1 MIFRK
6 ISLSDF
12 RNIESLEIVPGE
24 KVNIICGENA
34 QGKTNLMEALWL
46 FTGAKS
52 FRQTKDSESIRF
64 GAEKANLKADF
75 FSENREQNAEIS
87 FLPQK
92 AMKKNGIDIKTSA
105 EYAGTVGGVV
115 FSPSHMNLFRDGP
128 KERRRLID
136 TSLCQLYPKYL
147 SVLADYKKVLD
158 QRNTVLKDAKYH
170 SGLIDMIDI
179 YDEQLAR
186 LGGTIIRTR
195 VSYCESLNKKASE
208 IYKGMSAGRENFAA
222 EYLTTVLSENEH
234 ADSSLSTGDWAQKF
248 YNSLLQ
254 SRNYDFEHGSTS
266 VGPHRDDLEVTLDG
280 MPVRS
285 FGSQGQQRSCIL
297 SLKLG
302 EAKMLGEAMGEPP
315 LILLDDVMSELDSV
329 RREYILNSI
338 GESQIFLTCCD
349 KELFSGL
356 EEGKVFIMEKGKASP
371 ERGGGISEGNDGRV
385 FESLIP
391 IK

>member
-1 MIFRK
+1 MIFHK

-52 FRQTKDSESIRF
+52 FRQTKDSEFIRF
-64 GAEKANLKADF
+64 GAEKANLKAEF
-75 FSENREQNAEIS
+75 FSENREQNAEITFS
-87 FLPQK
+87 PGKSL
-92 AMKKNGIDIKTSA
+92 KKNGIDIKTAA
-105 EYAGTVGGVV
+105 EYAGTIGGVV

-158 QRNTVLKDAKYH
+158 QRNTVLKDARYH

-186 LGGTIIRTR
+186 LGGSIIRTR
-195 VSYCESLNKKASE
+195 VNYCESLNKKAAE
-208 IYKGMSAGRENFAA
+208 IYKGMSRGREKFLA
-222 EYLTTVLSENEH
+222 EYITTVLPEGEH
-234 ADSSLSTGDWAQKF
+234 ADSSMSTADWAQKF
-248 YNSLLQ
+248 YDALQ
-254 SRNYDFEHGSTS
+254 STRNYDFEHGATS
-266 VGPHRDDLEVTLDG
+266 VGPHRDDLEVSLDE

-315 LILLDDVMSELDSV
+315 LILLDDVMSELDSI
-329 RREYILNSI
+329 RRDYLLNSI

-356 EEGKVFIMEKGKASP
+356 EDGKVFIMEKG
-371 ERGGGISEGNDGRV
+371 RLLGGGAVCEAD
-385 FESLIP
+385 
-391 IK
+391 

>member
-1 MIFRK
+1 MIFHK

-52 FRQTKDSESIRF
+52 FRQTKDSEFIRF
-64 GAEKANLKADF
+64 GAEKANLKAEF
-75 FSENREQNAEIS
+75 FSENREQNAEITFS
-87 FLPQK
+87 PGKSL
-92 AMKKNGIDIKTSA
+92 KKNGIDIKTAA
-105 EYAGTVGGVV
+105 EYAGTIGGVV

-158 QRNTVLKDAKYH
+158 QRNTVLKDARYH

-186 LGGTIIRTR
+186 LGGSIIRTR
-195 VSYCESLNKKASE
+195 VNYCESLNKKAAE
-208 IYKGMSAGRENFAA
+208 IYKGMSRGREKFLA
-222 EYLTTVLSENEH
+222 EYITTVLPEGEH
-234 ADSSLSTGDWAQKF
+234 ADSSMSTADWAQKF
-248 YNSLLQ
+248 YGALQ
-254 SRNYDFEHGSTS
+254 STRNYDFEHGATS
-266 VGPHRDDLEVTLDG
+266 VGPHRDDLEVSLDE

-315 LILLDDVMSELDSV
+315 LILLDDVMSELDSI
-329 RREYILNSI
+329 RRDYLLNSI

-356 EEGKVFIMEKGKASP
+356 SDGKVFTMEKG
-371 ERGGGISEGNDGRV
+371 RLLGGGAVCEAD
-385 FESLIP
+385 
-391 IK
+391 

>member
-52 FRQTKDSESIRF
+52 FRQTKDSEFIRF
-64 GAEKANLKADF
+64 GAEKAVLKAEF
-75 FSENREQNAEIS
+75 FSEHREQNAEIFFS
-87 FLPQK
+87 PGK
-92 AMKKNGIDIKTSA
+92 ALKKNGIDIKTAA

-147 SVLADYKKVLD
+147 SLLADYKKVLD
-158 QRNTVLKDAKYH
+158 QRNTVLKDARYH

-186 LGGTIIRTR
+186 LGGSIIKTR
-195 VSYCESLNKKASE
+195 VNYCESLGKKAAE
-208 IYKGMSAGRENFAA
+208 IYKGMSRGREEFLA
-222 EYLTTVLSENEH
+222 EYITTVLPENEH
-234 ADSSLSTGDWAQKF
+234 VNSSMSTGDFAQKF
-248 YNSLLQ
+248 YDALQ
-254 SRNYDFEHGSTS
+254 NSRNYDFEHGATS
-266 VGPHRDDLEVTLDG
+266 IGPHRDDLEVSLDK

-315 LILLDDVMSELDSV
+315 LILLDDVMSELDSI
-329 RREYILNSI
+329 RRDYLLNSI

-356 EEGKVFIMEKGKASP
+356 SDGKVFIMEKGKIKASP
-371 ERGGGISEGNDGRV
+371 
-385 FESLIP
+385 
-391 IK
+391 

>member
-52 FRQTKDSESIRF
+52 FRQTKDNEFIRF
-64 GAEKANLKADF
+64 GAEKAVLNADF

-87 FLPQK
+87 FSPGK
-92 AMKKNGIDIKTSA
+92 AVKKNGIDIKTAA

-158 QRNTVLKDAKYH
+158 QRNTVLKDARYH

-186 LGGTIIRTR
+186 LGGSIIRTR
-195 VSYCESLNKKASE
+195 VSYCESLNKKAAE
-208 IYKGMSAGRENFAA
+208 IYKGMSRGRENFLA
-222 EYLTTVLSENEH
+222 EYVTTVLLENEH
-234 ADSSLSTGDWAQKF
+234 ADSSLSTADWAQKF
-248 YNSLLQ
+248 YDALQ
-254 SRNYDFEHGSTS
+254 NSRNYDFEHGATS

-302 EAKMLGEAMGEPP
+302 EAKMLGESMGEPP
-315 LILLDDVMSELDSV
+315 LILLDDVMSELDSI
-329 RREYILNSI
+329 RRDYLLNSI

-356 EEGKVFIMEKGKASP
+356 EDGKVFIMEKGK
-371 ERGGGISEGNDGRV
+371 
-385 FESLIP
+385 
-391 IK
+391 IKEI

>member
-6 ISLSDF
+6 IYLKNF
-12 RNIESLEIVPGE
+12 RNIEEMELLPGE

-46 FTGAKS
+46 FTDAKS
-52 FRQTKDSESIRF
+52 FRQTKDSEFIRF
-64 GAEKANLKADF
+64 GEEKANLKAEF

-87 FLPQK
+87 FSPSKSL
-92 AMKKNGIDIKTSA
+92 KKNGIDIKSSA
-105 EYAGTVGGVV
+105 EYAGTIGGVV

-158 QRNTVLKDAKYH
+158 QRNTVLKDARYH

-195 VSYCESLNKKASE
+195 VSYCESLNKKAAE
-208 IYKGMSAGRENFAA
+208 IYKGMSGAREKFFA
-222 EYLTTVLSENEH
+222 EYITTVLSEDEH
-234 ADSSLSTGDWAQKF
+234 ADSSMSTADFAQKF
-248 YNSLLQ
+248 YDALQ
-254 SRNYDFEHGSTS
+254 NSRNYDFEHGSTS
-266 VGPHRDDLEVTLDG
+266 VGPHRDDLEVTLDK

-315 LILLDDVMSELDSV
+315 LILLDDVMSELDSL
-329 RREYILNSI
+329 RRDYILNSI

-356 EEGKVFIMEKGKASP
+356 EDGKVFIMEKG
-371 ERGGGISEGNDGRV
+371 RLLGGAVCEAD
-385 FESLIP
+385 
-391 IK
+391 

>member
-1 MIFRK
+1 MIFHK

-52 FRQTKDSESIRF
+52 FRQTKDSEFIRF
-64 GAEKANLKADF
+64 GAEEANLKAEF
-75 FSENREQNAEIS
+75 FSENREQNAEITFS
-87 FLPQK
+87 PGKSL
-92 AMKKNGIDIKTSA
+92 KKNGIDIKTAA
-105 EYAGTVGGVV
+105 EYAGTIGGVV

-158 QRNTVLKDAKYH
+158 QRNTVLKDARYH

-186 LGGTIIRTR
+186 LGGSIIRTR
-195 VSYCESLNKKASE
+195 VNYCESLNKKAAE
-208 IYKGMSAGRENFAA
+208 IYKGMSRGREKFLA
-222 EYLTTVLSENEH
+222 EYITTVLPEGEH
-234 ADSSLSTGDWAQKF
+234 ADSSMSTADWAQKF
-248 YNSLLQ
+248 YGALQ
-254 SRNYDFEHGSTS
+254 STRNYDFEHGATS
-266 VGPHRDDLEVTLDG
+266 VGPHRDDLEVSLDE

-315 LILLDDVMSELDSV
+315 LILLDDVMSELDSI
-329 RREYILNSI
+329 RRDYLLNSI

-356 EEGKVFIMEKGKASP
+356 SDGKVFTMEKG
-371 ERGGGISEGNDGRV
+371 RLLGGGAVCEAD
-385 FESLIP
+385 
-391 IK
+391 

>member
-6 ISLSDF
+6 LELSDF
-12 RNIESLEIVPGE
+12 RNIESLSMEPGE

-52 FRQTKDSESIRF
+52 FRQTKDSEFVRF
-64 GAEKANLKADF
+64 GAEKASLRADF
-75 FSENREQNAEIS
+75 FAEHREQNTEITFAPS
-87 FLPQK
+87 K
-92 AMKKNGIDIKTSA
+92 SMKKNGIDMKSSA
-105 EYAGTVGGVV
+105 EYAGTCGGVV

-128 KERRRLID
+128 KERRKLAD
-136 TSLCQLYPKYL
+136 TSLCQLYPKYI
-147 SVLADYKKVLD
+147 SVLSDYNKVLL

-170 SGLIDMIDI
+170 SALIDMLDI

-186 LGGTIIRTR
+186 LGGSIIRTR
-195 VSYCESLNKKASE
+195 VNYCESLNKKAAE
-208 IYKGMSAGRENFAA
+208 IYKGMSAGREEFFA
-222 EYLTTVLSENEH
+222 EYKTTVLLEDEH
-234 ADSSLSTGDWAQKF
+234 ADSSLSTADWAEKF
-248 YNSLLQ
+248 WNALRE

-266 VGPHRDDLEVTLDG
+266 IGPHREDIEVTLDG

-315 LILLDDVMSELDSV
+315 LILLDDVMSELDSI
-329 RREYILNSI
+329 RRDYILNSI

-349 KELFSGL
+349 KELFAGL
-356 EEGKVFIMEKGKASP
+356 EDGKVFTMEKG
-371 ERGGGISEGNDGRV
+371 RLLGGGAVCEAD
-385 FESLIP
+385 
-391 IK
+391 

>member
-1 MIFRK
+1 MIFKK
-6 ISLSDF
+6 IRLTDF
-12 RNIESLEIVPGE
+12 RNIEDLEIVPGE

-52 FRQTKDSESIRF
+52 FRQTKDSEFIRF
-64 GAEKANLKADF
+64 GKEKAILKADF

-87 FLPQK
+87 FSPSK
-92 AMKKNGIDIKTSA
+92 SIKKNGIDIKSSA

-186 LGGTIIRTR
+186 LGGSIIRTR
-195 VSYCESLNKKASE
+195 VNYCESLNKKAAE
-208 IYKGMSAGRENFAA
+208 IYKGMSQGREKFLA
-222 EYLTTVLSENEH
+222 EYITTVIPENEH
-234 ADSSLSTGDWAQKF
+234 AESSLSTANWAQKF
-248 YNSLLQ
+248 YDALQ
-254 SRNYDFEHGSTS
+254 NTRNYDFEHGATS
-266 VGPHRDDLEVTLDG
+266 VGPHRDDMEVTLDE

-297 SLKLG
+297 SLKLA

-315 LILLDDVMSELDSV
+315 LILLDDVMSELDFA

-356 EEGKVFIMEKGKASP
+356 AEGKVFIMEKGSLVQRELA
-371 ERGGGISEGNDGRV
+371 
-385 FESLIP
+385 FAES
-391 IK
+391 K

>member
-12 RNIESLEIVPGE
+12 RNIESLEIIPGE

-52 FRQTKDSESIRF
+52 FRQTKDSEFIRF
-64 GAEKANLKADF
+64 GAEKANMKADF
-75 FSENREQNAEIS
+75 FSENREQNAEITFS
-87 FLPQK
+87 PGK
-92 AMKKNGIDIKTSA
+92 SIKKNGIDIKTAA
-105 EYAGTVGGVV
+105 EYAGTIGGVV

-158 QRNTVLKDAKYH
+158 QRNTVLKDARYH

-186 LGGTIIRTR
+186 LGGSIIRTR
-195 VSYCESLNKKASE
+195 VNYCESLNKKASE
-208 IYKGMSAGRENFAA
+208 IYKGMSRGREKFLA
-222 EYLTTVLSENEH
+222 EYITTVLPEGEH
-234 ADSSLSTGDWAQKF
+234 AESSMSTADWAQKF
-248 YNSLLQ
+248 YDVLGAT
-254 SRNYDFEHGSTS
+254 RNYDFEHGATS
-266 VGPHRDDLEVTLDG
+266 VGPHRDDLEVSLDE

-315 LILLDDVMSELDSV
+315 LILLDDVMSELDSI
-329 RREYILNSI
+329 RRDYLLNSI

-356 EEGKVFIMEKGKASP
+356 SDGKVFTMEKGKIKASP
-371 ERGGGISEGNDGRV
+371 
-385 FESLIP
+385 
-391 IK
+391 

>member
-6 ISLSDF
+6 IYLKNF
-12 RNIESLEIVPGE
+12 RNIEEMELLPGE

-52 FRQTKDSESIRF
+52 FRQTKDSEFIRF
-64 GAEKANLKADF
+64 GEEKASLKAEF

-87 FLPQK
+87 FSPSKSL
-92 AMKKNGIDIKTSA
+92 KKNGIDIKSSA
-105 EYAGTVGGVV
+105 EYAGTIGGVV

-158 QRNTVLKDAKYH
+158 QRNTVLKDARYH

-195 VSYCESLNKKASE
+195 VSYCESLNKKAAE
-208 IYKGMSAGRENFAA
+208 IYKGMSGAREEFFA
-222 EYLTTVLSENEH
+222 EYITTVLSEDEH
-234 ADSSLSTGDWAQKF
+234 ADSSMSTADFAQKF
-248 YNSLLQ
+248 YDALQ
-254 SRNYDFEHGSTS
+254 SSRNYDFEHGSTS
-266 VGPHRDDLEVTLDG
+266 VGPHRDDLEVTLDK

-315 LILLDDVMSELDSV
+315 LILLDDVMSELDSL
-329 RREYILNSI
+329 RRDYILNSI

-356 EEGKVFIMEKGKASP
+356 EDGKVFIMEKGRI
-371 ERGGGISEGNDGRV
+371 EGI
-385 FESLIP
+385 
-391 IK
+391 

>member
-6 ISLSDF
+6 IYLKNF
-12 RNIESLEIVPGE
+12 RNIEEMELLPGE

-52 FRQTKDSESIRF
+52 FRQTKDSEFIRF
-64 GAEKANLKADF
+64 GEEKANLKVEF

-87 FLPQK
+87 FSPSKSL
-92 AMKKNGIDIKTSA
+92 KKNGIDIKSSA
-105 EYAGTVGGVV
+105 EYAGTIGGVV

-158 QRNTVLKDAKYH
+158 QRNTVLKDARYH

-195 VSYCESLNKKASE
+195 VSYCESLNKKAAE
-208 IYKGMSAGRENFAA
+208 IYKGMSGAREEFFA
-222 EYLTTVLSENEH
+222 EYITTVLSEDEH
-234 ADSSLSTGDWAQKF
+234 ADSSMSTADFAQKF
-248 YNSLLQ
+248 YDALQ
-254 SRNYDFEHGSTS
+254 NSRNYDFEHGSTS
-266 VGPHRDDLEVTLDG
+266 VGPHRDDLEVTLDK

-315 LILLDDVMSELDSV
+315 LILLDDVMSELDSL
-329 RREYILNSI
+329 RRDYILNSI

-356 EEGKVFIMEKGKASP
+356 EEGKVFIMQKG
-371 ERGGGISEGNDGRV
+371 
-385 FESLIP
+385 SLVQRELARQSRD
-391 IK
+391 

>member
-6 ISLSDF
+6 IYLKNF
-12 RNIESLEIVPGE
+12 RNIEEMELLPGE

-52 FRQTKDSESIRF
+52 FRQTKDSEFIRF
-64 GAEKANLKADF
+64 GEEKANLKAEF

-87 FLPQK
+87 FSPSKSL
-92 AMKKNGIDIKTSA
+92 KKNGIDIKSSA
-105 EYAGTVGGVV
+105 EYAGTIGGVV

-158 QRNTVLKDAKYH
+158 QRNTVLKDARYH

-195 VSYCESLNKKASE
+195 VSYCESLNKKAAE
-208 IYKGMSAGRENFAA
+208 IYKGMSGAREEFFA
-222 EYLTTVLSENEH
+222 EYITTVLSEDEH
-234 ADSSLSTGDWAQKF
+234 ADSSMSTADFAQKF
-248 YNSLLQ
+248 YDALQ
-254 SRNYDFEHGSTS
+254 NSRNYDFEHGSTS
-266 VGPHRDDLEVTLDG
+266 VGPHRDDLEVTLDK

-315 LILLDDVMSELDSV
+315 LILLDDVMSELDSL
-329 RREYILNSI
+329 RRDYILNSI

-356 EEGKVFIMEKGKASP
+356 EDGKVFIMEKG
-371 ERGGGISEGNDGRV
+371 
-385 FESLIP
+385 SLVQRELARQSRD
-391 IK
+391 

>member
-6 ISLSDF
+6 IYLKNF
-12 RNIESLEIVPGE
+12 RNIEEMELLPGE

-52 FRQTKDSESIRF
+52 FRQTKDSEFIRF
-64 GAEKANLKADF
+64 GEEKANLKAEF

-87 FLPQK
+87 FSPSKSL
-92 AMKKNGIDIKTSA
+92 KKNGIDIKSSA
-105 EYAGTVGGVV
+105 EYAGTIGGVV

-158 QRNTVLKDAKYH
+158 QRNTVLKDARYH

-195 VSYCESLNKKASE
+195 VSYCKNLNKKAAE
-208 IYKGMSAGRENFAA
+208 IYKGMSGAREEFFA
-222 EYLTTVLSENEH
+222 EYITTVLSEDEH
-234 ADSSLSTGDWAQKF
+234 ADSSMSTADFAQKF
-248 YNSLLQ
+248 YDALQ
-254 SRNYDFEHGSTS
+254 NSRNYDFEHGSTS
-266 VGPHRDDLEVTLDG
+266 VGPHRDDLEVTLDK

-315 LILLDDVMSELDSV
+315 LILLDDVMSELDSL
-329 RREYILNSI
+329 RRDYILNSI

-356 EEGKVFIMEKGKASP
+356 EDGKVFIMQKGSLVQRRFPYQGKC
-371 ERGGGISEGNDGRV
+371 RRRRQKGG
-385 FESLIP
+385 
-391 IK
+391 

>member
-6 ISLSDF
+6 IYLKNF
-12 RNIESLEIVPGE
+12 RNIEEMELLPGE

-52 FRQTKDSESIRF
+52 FRQTKDSEFIRF
-64 GAEKANLKADF
+64 GEEKANLKAEF

-87 FLPQK
+87 FSPSKSL
-92 AMKKNGIDIKTSA
+92 KKNGIDIKSSA
-105 EYAGTVGGVV
+105 EYAGTIGGVV

-158 QRNTVLKDAKYH
+158 QRNTVLKDARYH

-195 VSYCESLNKKASE
+195 VSYCESLNKKAAE
-208 IYKGMSAGRENFAA
+208 IYKGMSGAREEFFA
-222 EYLTTVLSENEH
+222 EYITTVLSEDEH
-234 ADSSLSTGDWAQKF
+234 ADSSMSTADFAQKF
-248 YNSLLQ
+248 YYALQ
-254 SRNYDFEHGSTS
+254 SSRNYDFEHGSTS
-266 VGPHRDDLEVTLDG
+266 VGPHRDDLEVTLDK

-315 LILLDDVMSELDSV
+315 LILLDDVMSELDSL
-329 RREYILNSI
+329 RRDYILNSI

-356 EEGKVFIMEKGKASP
+356 EDGKVFIMEKG
-371 ERGGGISEGNDGRV
+371 RLLGGAVCEAD
-385 FESLIP
+385 
-391 IK
+391 

>member
-6 ISLSDF
+6 LELSDF
-12 RNIESLEIVPGE
+12 RNIESLSMEPGE

-52 FRQTKDSESIRF
+52 FRQTKDSEFIRF
-64 GAEKANLKADF
+64 GKEKASLRADF
-75 FSENREQNAEIS
+75 FAEHREQNAEITFAPS
-87 FLPQK
+87 K
-92 AMKKNGIDIKTSA
+92 SMKKNGIDMKSSA
-105 EYAGTVGGVV
+105 EYAGTCGGVV

-128 KERRRLID
+128 KERRKLAD
-136 TSLCQLYPKYL
+136 TSLCQLYPKYI
-147 SVLADYKKVLD
+147 SVLSDYNKVLL

-170 SGLIDMIDI
+170 SGLIDMLDI

-186 LGGTIIRTR
+186 LGGSIIRTR
-195 VSYCESLNKKASE
+195 VNYCESLNKKAAE
-208 IYKGMSAGRENFAA
+208 IYKGMSAGREEFFA
-222 EYLTTVLSENEH
+222 EYKTTVIPENEH
-234 ADSSLSTGDWAQKF
+234 ADSSLSTADWAEKF
-248 YNSLLQ
+248 WNALREN
-254 SRNYDFEHGSTS
+254 RNYDFEHGSTS
-266 VGPHRDDLEVTLDG
+266 VGPHRDDIEVTLDG

-315 LILLDDVMSELDSV
+315 LILLDDVMSELDSI
-329 RREYILNSI
+329 RRDYILNSI

-349 KELFSGL
+349 KELFAGL
-356 EEGKVFIMEKGKASP
+356 EDGKVFTMEKG
-371 ERGGGISEGNDGRV
+371 RLLGGGAVCEAD
-385 FESLIP
+385 
-391 IK
+391 

>member
-6 ISLSDF
+6 IYLKNF
-12 RNIESLEIVPGE
+12 RNIEELELLPGE

-52 FRQTKDSESIRF
+52 FRQTKDSEFIRF
-64 GAEKANLKADF
+64 GEEKANLRAEF

-87 FLPQK
+87 FSPSKSL
-92 AMKKNGIDIKTSA
+92 KKNGIEIKSSA
-105 EYAGTVGGVV
+105 EYAGTIGGVV

-158 QRNTVLKDAKYH
+158 QRNTVLKDARYH

-186 LGGTIIRTR
+186 LGGTIILTR
-195 VSYCESLNKKASE
+195 VSYCESLNKKAAE
-208 IYKGMSAGRENFAA
+208 IYKGMSGAREEFFA
-222 EYLTTVLSENEH
+222 EYITTVLPENEH
-234 ADSSLSTGDWAQKF
+234 ADSSMSTADFAKKF
-248 YNSLLQ
+248 YDALQ
-254 SRNYDFEHGSTS
+254 NSRNYDFEHGSTS
-266 VGPHRDDLEVTLDG
+266 VGPHRDDLEVTLDK

-315 LILLDDVMSELDSV
+315 LILLDDVMSELDSL
-329 RREYILNSI
+329 RRDYILNSI

-356 EEGKVFIMEKGKASP
+356 EDGKVFTMEKGRI
-371 ERGGGISEGNDGRV
+371 EEI
-385 FESLIP
+385 
-391 IK
+391 

>member
-6 ISLSDF
+6 IYLKNF
-12 RNIESLEIVPGE
+12 RNIEEMELLPGE

-52 FRQTKDSESIRF
+52 FRQTKDLEFIRF
-64 GAEKANLKADF
+64 GEEKANLKAEF

-87 FLPQK
+87 FSPSKSL
-92 AMKKNGIDIKTSA
+92 KKNGIDIKSSA
-105 EYAGTVGGVV
+105 EYAGTIGGVV

-158 QRNTVLKDAKYH
+158 QRNTVLKDARYH

-195 VSYCESLNKKASE
+195 VSYCESLNKKAAE
-208 IYKGMSAGRENFAA
+208 IYKGMSGAREEFFA
-222 EYLTTVLSENEH
+222 EYITTVLSEDEH
-234 ADSSLSTGDWAQKF
+234 ADSSMSTANFAQKF
-248 YNSLLQ
+248 YDALQ
-254 SRNYDFEHGSTS
+254 NSRNYDFEHGSTS
-266 VGPHRDDLEVTLDG
+266 VGPHRDDLEVTLDK

-315 LILLDDVMSELDSV
+315 LILLDDVMSELDSL
-329 RREYILNSI
+329 RRDYILNSI

-356 EEGKVFIMEKGKASP
+356 EEGKVFIMQKG
-371 ERGGGISEGNDGRV
+371 
-385 FESLIP
+385 SLVQRELARQSRD
-391 IK
+391 

>member
-6 ISLSDF
+6 IYLKNF
-12 RNIESLEIVPGE
+12 RNIEEMELLPGE

-52 FRQTKDSESIRF
+52 FRQTKDSEFIRF
-64 GAEKANLKADF
+64 GEEKANLKAEF

-87 FLPQK
+87 FSPSKSL
-92 AMKKNGIDIKTSA
+92 KKNGIDIKSSA
-105 EYAGTVGGVV
+105 EYAGTIGGVV

-158 QRNTVLKDAKYH
+158 QRNTVLKDARYH

-195 VSYCESLNKKASE
+195 VSYCESLNKKAAE
-208 IYKGMSAGRENFAA
+208 IYKGMSGAREEFFA
-222 EYLTTVLSENEH
+222 EYITTVLSEDEH
-234 ADSSLSTGDWAQKF
+234 ADSSMSTADFAQKF
-248 YNSLLQ
+248 YDALQ
-254 SRNYDFEHGSTS
+254 NSRNYDFEHGSTS
-266 VGPHRDDLEVTLDG
+266 VGPHRDDLEVTLDK

-315 LILLDDVMSELDSV
+315 LILLDDVMSELDSL
-329 RREYILNSI
+329 RRDYILNSI

-356 EEGKVFIMEKGKASP
+356 DDGKVFIMHKG
-371 ERGGGISEGNDGRV
+371 
-385 FESLIP
+385 SLVQRELARQSRD
-391 IK
+391 

>member
-6 ISLSDF
+6 IYLKNF
-12 RNIESLEIVPGE
+12 RNIEELELLPGE

-52 FRQTKDSESIRF
+52 FRQTKDSEFIRF
-64 GAEKANLKADF
+64 GEEKANLRAEF

-87 FLPQK
+87 FSPSKSL
-92 AMKKNGIDIKTSA
+92 KKNGIEIKSSA
-105 EYAGTVGGVV
+105 EYAGTIGGVV

-158 QRNTVLKDAKYH
+158 QRNTVLKDARYH

-195 VSYCESLNKKASE
+195 VSYCESLNKKAAE
-208 IYKGMSAGRENFAA
+208 IYKGMSGAREEFFA
-222 EYLTTVLSENEH
+222 EYITTVLPENEH
-234 ADSSLSTGDWAQKF
+234 ADSSMSTADFAKKF
-248 YNSLLQ
+248 YDALQ
-254 SRNYDFEHGSTS
+254 NSRNYDFEHGSTS
-266 VGPHRDDLEVTLDG
+266 VGPHRDDLEVTLDK

-315 LILLDDVMSELDSV
+315 LILLDDVMSELDSL
-329 RREYILNSI
+329 RRDYILNSI

-356 EEGKVFIMEKGKASP
+356 EDGKVFTMEKGRI
-371 ERGGGISEGNDGRV
+371 EEI
-385 FESLIP
+385 
-391 IK
+391 

>member
-1 MIFRK
+1 MIFHK

-52 FRQTKDSESIRF
+52 FRQTKDSEFIRF
-64 GAEKANLKADF
+64 GAEKANLKAEF
-75 FSENREQNAEIS
+75 FSENREQNAEITFS
-87 FLPQK
+87 PGKSL
-92 AMKKNGIDIKTSA
+92 KKNGIDIKTAA
-105 EYAGTVGGVV
+105 EYAGTIGGVV

-158 QRNTVLKDAKYH
+158 QRNTVLKDARYH

-186 LGGTIIRTR
+186 LGGSIIRTR
-195 VSYCESLNKKASE
+195 VNYCESLNKKAAE
-208 IYKGMSAGRENFAA
+208 IYKGMSRGREKFLA
-222 EYLTTVLSENEH
+222 EYITTVLPEGEH
-234 ADSSLSTGDWAQKF
+234 ADSSMSTADWAQKF
-248 YNSLLQ
+248 YDALQ
-254 SRNYDFEHGSTS
+254 STRNYDFEHGATS
-266 VGPHRDDLEVTLDG
+266 VGPHRDDLEVSLDE

-315 LILLDDVMSELDSV
+315 LILLDDVMSELDSI
-329 RREYILNSI
+329 RRDYLLNSI

-356 EEGKVFIMEKGKASP
+356 ADGKVFTMEKG
-371 ERGGGISEGNDGRV
+371 RLLGGGAVCEAD
-385 FESLIP
+385 
-391 IK
+391 